1 MSVEAKTEAVIQE
14 VFRARGC
21 RLGADG
27 GPGHAS
33 GAWLLRLKWI
43 PRIFCNFHEET
54 DDRPGSL

>member
-33 GAWLLRLKWI
+33 GAWLLRLKCI
-43 PRIFCNFHEET
+43 PRNLQHEET
-54 DDRPGSL
+54 DDRPRSLC